1 MGGTVSWHMDLE
13 TNSTLPL
20 MPPLVS
26 VMPLHLI
33 LRIRCV
39 YYYQRIRMEL
49 HIYIVYNNPFVV
61 VAVVEADP

>member
-1 MGGTVSWHMDLE
+1 MDLE
-13 TNSTLPL
+13 TNLTRPL

-33 LRIRCV
+33 LRIHCV

-49 HIYIVYNNPFVV
+49 HIYIVYNHPFVV